1 MINIKNGLV
10 LYGPQMEPTHAN
22 ILIEDNLIVE
32 VSPHASGGKEIDAK
46 GCIVSP
52 SLINS
57 HVHMGDS
64 VVKDIGD
71 GESIEN
77 IVKPPN
83 GLKHRL
89 LASAEP
95 QDIIKSMRSSLQDM
109 LSTGT
114 STIVDFRE
122 GGVDG
127 VSLLGRAGEGIPLR
141 KVILG
146 RHEVFFKPFPP
157 SISSDMEMEIMNSTQ
172 EILEHAQ
179 GIGLSGF
186 GEINDDVVKIITK
199 TCSNAG
205 KLAAIHAAEYE
216 EVQRKSINS
225 TGKTEVERALDAD
238 FDILIH
244 VTSPLNLDLDL
255 LSKTDTSVVCC
266 PRSNGALSVGI
277 PPIKEMWDL
286 GINLLLGTDN
296 LMFNSPNMFR
306 EMEYAL
312 KVTRGYYREYF
323 PPVEILKMATV
334 NAGSALKCNIGCIQ
348 EGMLA
353 DIMMVEQLSDN
364 PILSLINRTESK
376 NIIGLMTD
384 GNLVYLR

>member
-10 LYGPQMEPTHAN
+10 LYGLQMEPTHAN

-32 VSPHASGGKEIDAK
+32 VSAHASGGKEIDVK

-57 HVHMGDS
+57 HVHLGDS

-109 LSTGT
+109 LDTGT

-122 GGVDG
+122 GGVKG
-127 VSLLGRAGEGIPLR
+127 ISLLEKSGEDIPLR

-146 RHEVFFKPFPP
+146 RHDSFFQPFSS
-157 SISSDMEMEIMNSTQ
+157 SISKDMENEIKDSTL
-172 EILEHAQ
+172 EILEHTQ

-186 GEINDDVVKIITK
+186 GEINDNVVKIITQ
-199 TCSNAG
+199 TCSSAG

-216 EVQRKSINS
+216 EVQKNSINS
-225 TGKTEVERALDAD
+225 TGITEVERALKAG

-312 KVTRGYYREYF
+312 KVTRGNYREYF

-334 NAGSALKCNIGCIQ
+334 NAGPALNLNIGCIQ

-353 DIMMVEQLSDN
+353 DIMMIEQLSDN